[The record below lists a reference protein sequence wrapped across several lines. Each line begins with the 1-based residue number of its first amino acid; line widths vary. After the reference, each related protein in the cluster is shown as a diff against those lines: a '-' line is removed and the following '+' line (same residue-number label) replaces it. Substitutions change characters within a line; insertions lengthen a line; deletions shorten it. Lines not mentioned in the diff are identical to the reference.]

1 MGGVAARHERGGPD
15 PAVAA
20 RLVARP
26 RRRDRHL
33 LRSVFLRAGGSPPLP
48 VPPAR
53 VTAVEEPTRH
63 NVSIG
68 GRRLSCL
75 DFGGHGQP
83 LLALHGHFG
92 EGSTFTRLAR
102 ELGPDWQVIAPDQRG
117 HGESERA
124 EDFSRDG
131 YVNDAAAV
139 LDHFGGSRT
148 PWCSATRSEAST
160 RTSSPHR
167 P

>member
-1 MGGVAARHERGGPD
+1 M
-15 PAVAA
+15 
-20 RLVARP
+20 
-26 RRRDRHL
+26 
-33 LRSVFLRAGGSPPLP
+33 
-48 VPPAR
+48 
-53 VTAVEEPTRH
+53 EEPTRH

-75 DFGGHGQP
+75 DFGGQGQP

-102 ELGPDWQVIAPDQRG
+102 ELGPDWRVIAPDQRG

-131 YVNDAAAV
+131 YVSDAAAV
-139 LDHFGGSRT
+139 LDHFGVTDTMVLGHSLGGVNAYQLAT
-148 PWCSATRSEAST
+148 PSMRPTRRDSPPWSG
-160 RTSSPHR
+160 TSSKTCDRTREFARRAASARMNWPHES
-167 P
+167 